1 MLQDLIDRATEA
13 WQDRAPFVLYSKP
26 NDLLVN
32 GIFQKNSQL
41 HLVKDFTETGFLFA
55 PFDLES
61 DIVLI
66 PTDEILFAEFQTNDA
81 DKGKAQFP
89 LTSDAEREKYLRMIQ
104 KAISELNS
112 GNLKKVV
119 LSRKVNVEQHVVP
132 LELYL

>member
-32 GIFQKNSQL
+32 GIFQKDSQL

-66 PTDEILFAEFQTNDA
+66 PTDEMLSAEFQTDDA
-81 DKGKAQFP
+81 DKVKAQFT
-89 LTSDAEREKYLRMIQ
+89 LTSDAERDDYLRMIQ
-104 KAISELNS
+104 KAISEL
-112 GNLKKVV
+112 KFWK
-119 LSRKVNVEQHVVP
+119 
-132 LELYL
+132 LEESCSF